1 MVTFSS
7 EVNPP
12 GGASY
17 APPNISQWL
26 SSFLSGSIGDLPQ
39 DYYQGKFNAQKGQE
53 NDLALQQQR
62 AFSGGLP
69 TDAQGNP
76 DYRKIVQMLAQKG
89 DINAITQLA
98 PYVKDQGAGTLSPIL
113 GGNGAAPAPPNG
125 GAGPYSAPSPAATSA
140 PPASAGL
147 AQSTGLNARAQDITQ
162 GGDGEGP
169 TVKQFVSARLPNGNS
184 AQAGDLESRIAMQM
198 DLDPNAPMTAGQQR
212 RALGL
217 FNRYAGTNEAAPP
230 AAGAPAPTSAPTFT
244 MPATAPPNAGS
255 PAERVAQGFG
265 GLPPQNQPLQPQPQ
279 VQGGPMPAQPQ
290 PQQQPQQP
298 PNRSGLPPTTAA
310 VLQPPQPPQ
319 QQAGAGAPQQ
329 GQQQGQQQQPQ
340 GPIGP
345 QVPLPKGFTDPEQ
358 AIMALRREAATNPH
372 PKQAAFADQWAKDI
386 GQSIQP
392 MPVGATQTLVD
403 PRTGK
408 VVYQGASAAGFG
420 STEAMAT
427 LDADAARYR
436 ETGTLPPNMGRGAQ
450 GQQLAAAIRTRAVE
464 QEVNEGGNPNDWPT
478 RWQQFST
485 QAAGRRVLAT
495 RAANLTLAENEAE
508 TLIPRVRQASAN
520 VSRTQYPSLN
530 SVILAAKQGT
540 GDPNVIKLG
549 VAASA
554 LIPVYARVLKPNGQ
568 ITEGDTGRAT
578 EILNKAWSDGQINAA
593 LDQMVVELKSAR
605 SALTQTTDEYGM
617 PKKEGGEGAH
627 TQQAPASAPAGNVI
641 RWERGPDG
649 TPRPVP

>member
-1 MVTFSS
+1 MVTFST

-17 APPNISQWL
+17 APPNMAQWL
-26 SSFLSGSIGDLPQ
+26 SSFLSNSIGDLPQ

-62 AFSGGLP
+62 AFAGGLP

-98 PYVKDQGAGTLSPIL
+98 PDVKDQGAGTLSPIL
-113 GGNGAAPAPPNG
+113 GGNGAAPAPPIA

-184 AQAGDLESRIAMQM
+184 AQAGELESRIAMAM

-217 FNRYAGTNEAAPP
+217 FNRYAGTNEPVPP
-230 AAGAPAPTSAPTFT
+230 TAGAPAATTAPTFT
-244 MPATAPPNAGS
+244 MPQTAPPNAGS
-255 PAERVAQGFG
+255 SAERVAQGFG

-290 PQQQPQQP
+290 PQQQAQQPQAP

-319 QQAGAGAPQQ
+319 QQAGAGGPQPGQPQ
-329 GQQQGQQQQPQ
+329 GQRGV

-345 QVPLPKGFTDPEQ
+345 QVPLPRGFTDPEQ

-372 PKQAAFADQWAKDI
+372 PRQAQMAEQWAQDI
-386 GQSIQP
+386 QNSIKP
-392 MPVGATQTLVD
+392 MGVTGSETLID

-408 VVYQGASAAGFG
+408 VIFQGPLAAGFG
-420 STEAMAT
+420 STEVAAT
-427 LDADAARYR
+427 LDADAERYR
-436 ETGTLPPNMGRGAQ
+436 QTGTLPPNMGRGAQ
-450 GQQLAAAIRTRAVE
+450 GQQLAAAIRTRAAE
-464 QEVNEGGNPNDWPT
+464 REVNEGGNPADWPT
-478 RWQQFST
+478 RWQQFQT
-485 QAAGRRVLAT
+485 QAAGRRVLQT

-530 SVILAAKQGT
+530 SVILAARQGT
-540 GDPNVIKLG
+540 GDPNVVKLG

-554 LIPVYARVLKPNGQ
+554 LIPVYARVLKPTGQ
-568 ITEGDTGRAT
+568 ITEGDTTRAT
-578 EILNKAWSDGQINAA
+578 DILNKAWSDGQINAA
-593 LDQMVVELKSAR
+593 LDQMVTELKSAR

-617 PKKEGGEGAH
+617 PKKEGGESAPSAA
-627 TQQAPASAPAGNVI
+627 QQQGGSTAPAGNVI
-641 RWERGPDG
+641 QYDQNGNR
-649 TPRPVP
+649 VQ